1 MPSTL
6 SALQVSLRLRVAE
19 LARAPDGIAEPP
31 VRTEAVL
38 PITPDEEQPRGS
50 QSQNGGLSHLTAAR
64 PRPYLAAAGAPES
77 YGPPRLQLEHAKSSD
92 SDAYTPP
99 AELTALLT
107 ASDTASCDAAWTELV
122 AKHSRLLLHTI
133 HSRCDSYDK
142 AMDRYTFILEKLREN
157 DYARLRRY
165 AADGRGE
172 FSTWLVV
179 VCRRLS
185 EDYRRT
191 LYGRAT
197 SSTTGGAAKPSG
209 SSELR
214 SRLVDLVGVKK
225 DIASFPEPQGGDPEI
240 NLRQRQLHSVLDE
253 ALRELDPAD
262 RLLLQYRFEYELTA
276 KEIAKIMKLP
286 TPFHVYRR
294 VTSRLRRLRRHL
306 RDRGFSEAEP

>member
-1 MPSTL
+1 MRTD
-6 SALQVSLRLRVAE
+6 SAL
-19 LARAPDGIAEPP
+19 P
-31 VRTEAVL
+31 L
-38 PITPDEEQPRGS
+38 PPDEEQPTGPRG
-50 QSQNGGLSHLTAAR
+50 QNGGRTRFTSGSPH
-64 PRPYLAAAGAPES
+64 PYLVDGGAPDS
-77 YGPPRLQLEHAKSSD
+77 YSPPRVQLERAKSSD

-99 AELTALLT
+99 AELMALLT
-107 ASDTASCDAAWTELV
+107 ASDAASCDAAWTDLV

-142 AMDRYTFILEKLREN
+142 AMDRYTYILEKLQE
-157 DYARLRRY
+157 DGYARLRKY

-191 LYGRAT
+191 LYGRAA
-197 SSTTGGAAKPSG
+197 SSTTGGAANPSE

-214 SRLVDLVGVKK
+214 SRLVDLIGVKK
-225 DIASFPEPQGGDPEI
+225 DVASFPEPQSGNPEI
-240 NLRQRQLHSVLDE
+240 NLRQRQLHSALDE
-253 ALRELDPAD
+253 ALLDLDPTD